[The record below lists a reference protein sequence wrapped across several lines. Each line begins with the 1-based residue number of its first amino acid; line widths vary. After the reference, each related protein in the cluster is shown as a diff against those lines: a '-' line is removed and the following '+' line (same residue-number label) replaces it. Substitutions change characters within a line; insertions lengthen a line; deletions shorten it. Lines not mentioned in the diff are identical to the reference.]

1 MPVYWRN
8 QGKLENFNGMKKTA
22 YWNLRYAAKTVL
34 RGKFSFKYLYLKR
47 YLNSM
52 KIDAK
57 VLHTISKLNP
67 ATNKKVYTQGP
78 DRIYP
83 GAASLISHPKS
94 CIPY

>member
-1 MPVYWRN
+1 
-8 QGKLENFNGMKKTA
+8 
-22 YWNLRYAAKTVL
+22 
-34 RGKFSFKYLYLKR
+34 
-47 YLNSM
+47 M